1 MMKKENIQEIE
12 LFAREL
18 SDKNIKYR
26 FIDERWQKRGDVDI
40 IVAKDDIKRFETVI
54 YQKDFKR
61 KGKWPPQTRSY
72 KGFVNDEIISLNA
85 HVGGYIGGF
94 GGGLG
99 SLGQVLEPKDCST
112 DYLSVTQQLF
122 ILIYKYTSRK
132 NKQKYEKEY
141 HKLISQ
147 NPNLKELYEL
157 SKLAFKNPKSI
168 TRNIQKRTEI
178 SKIKVKFTL
187 TQSFKLKFRGL
198 PNKILR
204 RIYKTIF
211 PAPYL
216 AIVGCNGTGKSTTTK
231 NLVGKLIKENLQVA
245 QIYSGRMQFQML
257 PINYFLTL
265 LKPNKIEGKKIKR
278 LEEDQTKGNKS
289 KEEFAREVRIFD
301 SPVLN
306 FIAPFV
312 YYLEYFLRYLIK
324 VHPKRI
330 FNDLVITDRGF
341 IDLFI
346 SPNMNKKVCLFFFK
360 ILPKPKHILLHNDPE
375 VLLERR
381 PEFRIED
388 IKKQLKS
395 YENLSKY
402 YILKVKTNNLKIVD
416 LIAKRVEELL

>member
-1 MMKKENIQEIE
+1 MKKENIQEIE

-168 TRNIQKRTEI
+168 TRNIQK
-178 SKIKVKFTL
+178 
-187 TQSFKLKFRGL
+187 
-198 PNKILR
+198 
-204 RIYKTIF
+204 
-211 PAPYL
+211 
-216 AIVGCNGTGKSTTTK
+216 
-231 NLVGKLIKENLQVA
+231 
-245 QIYSGRMQFQML
+245 
-257 PINYFLTL
+257 
-265 LKPNKIEGKKIKR
+265 
-278 LEEDQTKGNKS
+278 
-289 KEEFAREVRIFD
+289 
-301 SPVLN
+301 
-306 FIAPFV
+306 
-312 YYLEYFLRYLIK
+312 
-324 VHPKRI
+324 
-330 FNDLVITDRGF
+330 
-341 IDLFI
+341 
-346 SPNMNKKVCLFFFK
+346 
-360 ILPKPKHILLHNDPE
+360 
-375 VLLERR
+375 
-381 PEFRIED
+381 
-388 IKKQLKS
+388 
-395 YENLSKY
+395 
-402 YILKVKTNNLKIVD
+402 
-416 LIAKRVEELL
+416 